1 MRIAIVGAG
10 ISGIGA
16 ALALFSQGGHQVVVY
31 ERDARAGGHSATVD
45 VDYDGTSIPVDTGFI
60 VYNEHNYP
68 LFRKMLAW
76 LGVETQ
82 PADMSFS
89 VSSGR
94 GSYEWCGRDEQG
106 KAFGFLSVANGLF
119 AQRRNLFSPAHIGML
134 REVLRFQEKA
144 RADRRNG
151 TIGEG
156 TLAHYL
162 ARNGFSRKLMDDYLI
177 PMGAAIWSTSPAM
190 MLEFPATSFINFF
203 DNHCLLQWD
212 RPQWRTVVGGSRS
225 YVRAASQLL
234 GSAMRLGAAV
244 TAITRHE
251 RHVEVADATGQI
263 DHFDHVVIA
272 AHSPDALRMLAD
284 PDDNERAILGACGY
298 SDNEVFLHRDPSLM
312 PKRKAAWA
320 AWNFLREGS
329 DTERK
334 VAVSYWMNV
343 LQDIPRK
350 TPIFVTLNPPRN
362 PDPAL
367 TFARF
372 VYDHPQFDAAAMA
385 AVQNLGTIQ
394 GIRRTWFAGAWT
406 GYGFHED
413 GLRSGLTVAEALG
426 AGAPWIVSAEREL
439 AVAE

>member
-16 ALALFSQGGHQVVVY
+16 ALALSFQTGHDVVVY
-31 ERDARAGGHSATVD
+31 ERAPRAGGHSATVD
-45 VDYDGTSIPVDTGFI
+45 VDYDGKHIPVDTGFI

-68 LFRKMLAW
+68 LFTNMLKW
-76 LGVETQ
+76 LQVKTQ
-82 PADMSFS
+82 PADMSFA
-89 VSSGR
+89 VSADQGR
-94 GSYEWCGRDEQG
+94 YEWCGRDERA
-106 KAFGFLSVANGLF
+106 KTFGFVNVANGLF

-134 REVLRFQEKA
+134 REVLRFQDKA

-156 TLAHYL
+156 TLADYL
-162 ARNGFSRKLMDDYLI
+162 ARNRFSKKLMDDYLV

-225 YVRAASQLL
+225 YVHAACKRL
-234 GSAMRLGAAV
+234 GPAMRLGTGV
-244 TAITRHE
+244 THITRHDS
-251 RHVEVADATGQI
+251 HVDVTDARGQT
-263 DHFDHVVIA
+263 DRFDHVVIA
-272 AHSPDALRMLAD
+272 SHSPDALTMLAD
-284 PDDNERAILGACGY
+284 PDDRERSILGACGY
-298 SDNEVFLHRDPSLM
+298 SANEVFLHRDPSLM

-329 DTERK
+329 DTARK

-343 LQDIPRK
+343 LQDLPRQ
-350 TPIFVTLNPPRN
+350 TPIFVTLNPPRA
-362 PDPAL
+362 PDPSL
-367 TFARF
+367 TFGRF
-372 VYDHPQFDAAAMA
+372 VYDHPQFDSAAMA
-385 AVQNLGTIQ
+385 AVQNLGSIQ
-394 GIRRTWFAGAWT
+394 GARRTWFAGAWT

-426 AGAPWIVSAEREL
+426 AAPPWTTLARREL
-439 AVAE
+439 ASAQ